1 MCTSGSSSDLDAMLV
16 HVRGL
21 GPVVACKCRRDR
33 GRQLESTGTRMS
45 RTIGGGASVCQER
58 DTGSTAPPVL
68 PAYLEP
74 PEHPCQSA
82 MHGAD
87 QVYAFAVPQRLVL
100 APPELVQCIV
110 VAGVSSQKRCEMT
123 ASGGLWYSRS
133 TRVSEGGGEGLRD
146 TRARG
151 GGGGGMSG
159 ACASEYL
166 SGDGEGGEVVQAR
179 DDFADCLSIC
189 SVQMLLSLTCSVWSP
204 RGIGRKDSGQRQRI

>member
-1 MCTSGSSSDLDAMLV
+1 MYVGWVPWSRVNAEETVADSSRVPGRECQGQLGEV
-16 HVRGL
+16 H
-21 GPVVACKCRRDR
+21 
-33 GRQLESTGTRMS
+33 
-45 RTIGGGASVCQER
+45 QER
-58 DTGSTAPPVL
+58 DTGSTVPPVL

-123 ASGGLWYSRS
+123 ASGRLRCSRS
-133 TRVSEGGGEGLRD
+133 TRVSEGGGEDLRD
-146 TRARG
+146 TRAR

-179 DDFADCLSIC
+179 EDVADCLSIC
-189 SVQMLLSLTCSVWSP
+189 SVQMLSLTCSVWSP

>member
-33 GRQLESTGTRMS
+33 AKQLESTGTRMS
-45 RTIGGGASVCQER
+45 RTIGGGASVCQEL
-58 DTGSTAPPVL
+58 DTGSMAPPGL

-74 PEHPCQSA
+74 PEHPRQSA

-110 VAGVSSQKRCEMT
+110 VAGGSSQKRCEMT
-123 ASGGLWYSRS
+123 ASGSLRLSRG
-133 TRVSEGGGEGLRD
+133 TRVSEGGGEDLRD

-151 GGGGGMSG
+151 EGGWRISG
-159 ACASEYL
+159 TCAAEYL
-166 SGDGEGGEVVQAR
+166 PGDGEGGEVVQAR
-179 DDFADCLSIC
+179 DDVADCLSIC
-189 SVQMLLSLTCSVWSP
+189 SVQMQSLACSVWSP